1 MSCYLCGSPISEE
14 HHLIFGR
21 GMRELSEQYGLVIHL
36 CRACHEEMHRN
47 KVMMAWSKAEG
58 QRRFEAE
65 HGHEEYMKIFGR
77 NYL

>member
-21 GMRELSEQYGLVIHL
+21 GMRELSEQYGLVIQL
-36 CRACHEEMHRN
+36 CRTCHEEMHRN

>member
-1 MSCYLCGSPISEE
+1 MSCYLCGSQISEE

-21 GMRELSEQYGLVIHL
+21 GMRELSEQYGLVIQL